1 MQSAPQQTLWA
12 RAEPIFT
19 QNTDTHE
26 HVLPMLLYFCILPSE
41 YKQCKVPLNKLCG
54 HEQSFPSHPLLVF
67 ASGRDT
73 LNENQHDEEDGVD
86 GDGE

>member
-1 MQSAPQQTLWA
+1 MGTSRASRVIHSSFLHRDTLD
-12 RAEPIFT
+12 ED
-19 QNTDTHE
+19 QHDE
-26 HVLPMLLYFCILPSE
+26 EDDGLLFGIL
-41 YKQCKVPLNKLCG
+41 QLVV
-54 HEQSFPSHPLLVF
+54 PLLVF